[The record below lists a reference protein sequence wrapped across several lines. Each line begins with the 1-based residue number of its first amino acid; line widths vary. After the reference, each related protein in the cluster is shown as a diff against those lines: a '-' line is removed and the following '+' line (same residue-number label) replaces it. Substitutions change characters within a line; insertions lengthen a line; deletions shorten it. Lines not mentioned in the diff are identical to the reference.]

1 MNWMD
6 LLRMSINNLKR
17 RKLRTFLTVLGVMI
31 GTTSIV
37 VMISLGL
44 GLQQAMLQ
52 EIEDAGGM
60 NTINVTGI
68 ASGESMFYSGDSSD
82 EASEKR
88 LNDSAVAE
96 LAKLDHVT
104 SVSPLY
110 EHIREMES
118 NDLSSLLQDYCSSWS
133 DRHLNALSNEI
144 GLVLEKQKLVTRAKL
159 GIFNGRTYFM
169 PHQSAIPGLNAELQ
183 VDILYQNPVSS
194 DTAFLWLLLEQGQC
208 IPSDIS
214 GDMRD
219 TFASKIKE
227 ALTEGADSA
236 LISAKALLDLTFSL
250 MKKGHLIMD

>member
-1 MNWMD
+1 MND
-6 LLRMSINNLKR
+6 ISITEAYFVYSVRGKGKLSGNDC
-17 RKLRTFLTVLGVMI
+17 RK
-31 GTTSIV
+31 
-37 VMISLGL
+37 
-44 GLQQAMLQ
+44 
-52 EIEDAGGM
+52 
-60 NTINVTGI
+60 VTGLLT
-68 ASGESMFYSGDSSD
+68 AALWEMTQNGLLTLTNN
-82 EASEKR
+82 R
-88 LNDSAVAE
+88 LCLNDV
-96 LAKLDHVT
+96 DHFT
-104 SVSPLY
+104 RSWFQPLY

-118 NDLSSLLQDYCSSWS
+118 NELSSLLQDYCSSWS

-183 VDILYQNPVSS
+183 VDILYQNPVSA

>member
-82 EASEKR
+82 EAS
-88 LNDSAVAE
+88 DFWSAI
-96 LAKLDHVT
+96 AKKSTGWT
-104 SVSPLY
+104 SFCISIRSMIGPEIFPLY
-110 EHIREMES
+110 LMIRSEERRVGKECRIGCRS
-118 NDLSSLLQDYCSSWS
+118 RWS
-133 DRHLNALSNEI
+133 PYH
-144 GLVLEKQKLVTRAKL
+144 
-159 GIFNGRTYFM
+159 
-169 PHQSAIPGLNAELQ
+169 
-183 VDILYQNPVSS
+183 
-194 DTAFLWLLLEQGQC
+194 
-208 IPSDIS
+208 
-214 GDMRD
+214 
-219 TFASKIKE
+219 
-227 ALTEGADSA
+227 
-236 LISAKALLDLTFSL
+236 
-250 MKKGHLIMD
+250 